1 MKKLLLGISA
11 FALILCSCSSR
22 SDRTSAYDGVIDS
35 IVDTMSTRQ
44 KVAQLLFMDIFPKQ
58 DSAAMARQD
67 SILRTEQLGGIIM
80 MDGTLSDAVE
90 RLNQVQSLVSLPLT
104 VSVDGEF
111 GLGMRI
117 KEFRKFPR
125 QAYLSQLPNSKYL
138 YEIGQAVAKEMKSM
152 KININFAPCI
162 DVNVNPDNIVVGTRS
177 FGPDKNLV
185 AEYGSAY
192 AMGMQDGGI
201 IACAKHFPG
210 HGDTSVDSH
219 KGMPVLTFDRSR
231 IDDLE
236 LFPFRRLIRDG
247 VDMVMIGHLC
257 VTAIDSLPASVSPK
271 VIQGVLREELGFE
284 GLVVTDALNMRGV
297 LDMYDSSSSL
307 ATLAAYKA
315 GVDILLMPDDIV
327 GAIDAIVSYIG
338 EDPEKISDLNSRVR
352 RLLRVKANAGM
363 LDSGYDRMI
372 DIASVDTL
380 MSRSLQLK
388 IESMITIDE

>member
-1 MKKLLLGISA
+1 MKKLILTVSA
-11 FALILCSCSSR
+11 FVLLLCSCSSGVDR
-22 SDRTSAYDGVIDS
+22 SSYYDVAIDS

-44 KVAQLLFMDIFPKQ
+44 KVAQLLFMSISPKQ
-58 DSAAMARQD
+58 DSLVMERQD
-67 SILRTEQLGGIIM
+67 SIISSEQLGGIIL
-80 MDGTLSDAVE
+80 MDGILTDAVE
-90 RLNQVQSLVSLPLT
+90 RLNHVQSLVSLPLT

-125 QAYLSQLPNSKYL
+125 QAYLAQLPNRKYV
-138 YEIGQAVAKEMKSM
+138 YQMGQAVAKEMKSM

-177 FGPDKNLV
+177 FGPDKRIV
-185 AEYGSAY
+185 ASYGSAY

-219 KGMPVLTFDRSR
+219 KGMPVLTFDRAR

-236 LFPFRRLIRDG
+236 LFPFRRLIKDG

-257 VTAIDSLPASVSPK
+257 VTAIDTLPASVSPK
-271 VIQGVLREELGFE
+271 VIQGVLRDELGFK

-327 GAIDAIVSYIG
+327 GSIDAIVSYIG
-338 EDPEKISDLNSRVR
+338 DDKEKIEDLDSRVR
-352 RLLRVKANAGM
+352 RLLAVKAKAGM

-380 MSRSLQLK
+380 MSRSIQTK